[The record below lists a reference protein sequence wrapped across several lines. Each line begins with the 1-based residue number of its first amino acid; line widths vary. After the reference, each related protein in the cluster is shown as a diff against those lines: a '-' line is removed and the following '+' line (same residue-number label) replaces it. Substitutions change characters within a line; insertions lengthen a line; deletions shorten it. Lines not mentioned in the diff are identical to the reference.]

1 MEKQKFMITVKASIN
16 NMVDRGTIKEE
27 AQEELIILFELI
39 SSSLKEMK
47 SSLDV
52 QTERINLLSLENS
65 KLIEKLDKAKNLG
78 FID

>member
-1 MEKQKFMITVKASIN
+1 MEKQNFMTTVKASIN
-16 NMVDRGTIKEE
+16 NMVDKGTIKQE
-27 AQEELIILFELI
+27 ASEELIILFNLI
-39 SSSLKEMK
+39 ASHLSEMNIG
-47 SSLDV
+47 LDV